1 MKTNE
6 ERVKEVKNATIALAR
21 VLQILA
27 RRDKQE
33 DIARKAESIV
43 QELGEEKGY
52 SEEEIRRIKRKNDW
66 IFTAGYV
73 EEGKNTEKR
82 GSEENEE

>member
-1 MKTNE
+1 MKTTE

-43 QELGEEKGY
+43 QELGEE
-52 SEEEIRRIKRKNDW
+52 
-66 IFTAGYV
+66 
-73 EEGKNTEKR
+73 
-82 GSEENEE
+82 NE